1 MNRKITDMAIA
12 NERPFLQDPFQ
23 VHRNVKS
30 DLDAEAW
37 GQRANAMIND
47 LTSKMLT
54 SDFGAY

>member
-23 VHRNVKS
+23 VHRTIKS

-37 GQRANAMIND
+37 G
-47 LTSKMLT
+47 
-54 SDFGAY
+54 